1 MENEDEFT
9 AEEVIALVFLEVN
22 GVHAAVAKAA
32 LALHQANPKPE
43 NVFTFVADEMTRAR
57 ATNNLFPELRRFAAE
72 RNEFLDYVA
81 TTKLAEALLMAFDAL
96 DEHAPTPDDPV
107 AFVAERLRNQ
117 DPDQLMQLED
127 WWTQN

>member
-1 MENEDEFT
+1 
-9 AEEVIALVFLEVN
+9 
-22 GVHAAVAKAA
+22 
-32 LALHQANPKPE
+32 
-43 NVFTFVADEMTRAR
+43 MTRAR

-81 TTKLAEALLMAFDAL
+81 TTKLIEALLMAFDVL
-96 DEHAPTPDDPV
+96 VELETTPDDPV

-127 WWTQN
+127 

>member
-1 MENEDEFT
+1 MENENEFT
-9 AEEVIALVFLEVN
+9 AEAVIAFAFLEVN
-22 GVHAAVAKAA
+22 GVLAAVAKAA

-57 ATNNLFPELRRFAAE
+57 ATNNLFPELCRFAAE

-81 TTKLAEALLMAFDAL
+81 TTKLIQALLMAFDVL
-96 DEHAPTPDDPV
+96 VELETTPDDPV

-127 WWTQN
+127 

>member
-1 MENEDEFT
+1 MQNEDELT
-9 AEEVIALVFLEVN
+9 PEEVRGFAYLEVN
-22 GVHAAVAKAA
+22 GVNAALAKAA

-43 NVFTFVADEMTRAR
+43 NVLTFVADEMTRAR
-57 ATNNLFPELRRFAAE
+57 ATNNLFPELCRFAAE

-81 TTKLAEALLMAFDAL
+81 TTKLTEALLMAFDVL
-96 DEHAPTPDDPV
+96 MEHAPTPDDPV

-127 WWTQN
+127 

>member
-1 MENEDEFT
+1 MENENEFT
-9 AEEVIALVFLEVN
+9 AEAVIAFAFLEVN
-22 GVHAAVAKAA
+22 GVLAAVAKAA

-72 RNEFLDYVA
+72 KNEFLDYVA
-81 TTKLAEALLMAFDAL
+81 TTKLTEALLMAFDVL
-96 DEHAPTPDDPV
+96 MEHAPTPDDPV

-127 WWTQN
+127 